1 MLPQA
6 QIDKASQQIQAV
18 IDEVQKL
25 VIGQSRLVRNLMVAL
40 LSRGHILLEW
50 VPGLA
55 KTLSIETLSRA
66 VWLSFS
72 RIQFTPDLLPSD
84 LIGTKVFDQAKVE
97 FFTKKWPIFANLVL
111 ADEIN
116 RAPAKVQSALL
127 EAMAERQVTIG
138 EDRFK
143 LDLPFVVMATQ
154 NPLEQEGT
162 YSLPEAQLDRFLLKT
177 VITYPNETEELQ
189 IMQQMTISE
198 LPKIVS
204 VMTKKEILELQK
216 LSEQIHV
223 AEAIYMYVKNIVFA
237 TRFPEQFELEEIK
250 PYIAF
255 GASPRASLALIQCAK
270 VLALMSG
277 RNYVIPEDIK
287 EIAYDVLR
295 HRILLSFEAL
305 AQDISSEQLITTILQ
320 TIPLVEEQSFTST
333 V

>member
-1 MLPQA
+1 
-6 QIDKASQQIQAV
+6 
-18 IDEVQKL
+18 
-25 VIGQSRLVRNLMVAL
+25 
-40 LSRGHILLEW
+40 
-50 VPGLA
+50 
-55 KTLSIETLSRA
+55 
-66 VWLSFS
+66 
-72 RIQFTPDLLPSD
+72 
-84 LIGTKVFDQAKVE
+84 
-97 FFTKKWPIFANLVL
+97 
-111 ADEIN
+111 
-116 RAPAKVQSALL
+116 
-127 EAMAERQVTIG
+127 MAERQVTIG